1 MRRLQAELDEQSC
14 RVHADFLQKQFQIR
28 GMQAAPAVA
37 AGSRGTPGAPRAA
50 APAEPAASLPA
61 GKAQQAQQG
70 PQQQYTGGLGVGYA
84 EGAPDTP
91 KQLQPAL
98 QQQHST
104 ASEQGQEQEREQEQQ
119 LASWDQDQGGNQ
131 RQEWDAADERH
142 LLLPKA
148 ALGKD
153 SGGKAGVAKCGAARC

>member
-1 MRRLQAELDEQSC
+1 MRCLQAELDEQSC

-37 AGSRGTPGAPRAA
+37 AGSRGTPGAPRAS
-50 APAEPAASLPA
+50 APAAPAASLPV
-61 GKAQQAQQG
+61 GEAQQAQQA
-70 PQQQYTGGLGVGYA
+70 PHQQYTGGPGVGCT
-84 EGAPDTP
+84 EGAPATP
-91 KQLQPAL
+91 KQLPPPL

-104 ASEQGQEQEREQEQQ
+104 TSEQGQEQEREQEQQ

-142 LLLPKA
+142 LLLPKTGA
-148 ALGKD
+148 SKH